1 MNEHEAMARVCGVA
15 VAHIRGDRD
24 QIEVGRQMFANSSAF
39 VVGSLMLIDYLAE
52 QVTSDG
58 QVSSVELLQ
67 AIALNASKVAAE
79 EEQHGG

>member
-1 MNEHEAMARVCGVA
+1 
-15 VAHIRGDRD
+15 
-24 QIEVGRQMFANSSAF
+24 MFANSSAF